1 MSWLIRYLLL
11 AATAATAVWYGVPI
25 LKRQHSGAQT
35 GQTHIVFAPP
45 KPQTTPASTQRQ
57 APNRPKIK
65 PHRKH
70 PSHTRTNQPPTHAG
84 TNQTKPSA
92 PTYPRPRIAQ
102 PEEGAS
108 WAILRSDASC
118 YTEDGKCIGA
128 IKSGTI
134 LDCLDYR
141 EVNGKQTILC
151 QTDSKNIEQKL
162 GTPKFL
168 VRLPH
173 LVMMTSRPE
182 ALTDDERDNLRKYY
196 RLIALMHDRRRELD
210 KAQNPDNPHRKEY
223 AQANEKL
230 KDLERQNA
238 DLLERRDTAS
248 GSDKSLIEDQ
258 LHELKYT
265 KSAAETKPLAIQEK
279 FRKWQKEHPRHPVVL
294 AGDPQYAKYQEL
306 LPKLAENLGGMR
318 LPDDGLSEKQ

>member
-1 MSWLIRYLLL
+1 
-11 AATAATAVWYGVPI
+11 
-25 LKRQHSGAQT
+25 
-35 GQTHIVFAPP
+35 
-45 KPQTTPASTQRQ
+45 
-57 APNRPKIK
+57 
-65 PHRKH
+65 
-70 PSHTRTNQPPTHAG
+70 
-84 TNQTKPSA
+84 
-92 PTYPRPRIAQ
+92 
-102 PEEGAS
+102 
-108 WAILRSDASC
+108 
-118 YTEDGKCIGA
+118 
-128 IKSGTI
+128 
-134 LDCLDYR
+134 
-141 EVNGKQTILC
+141 
-151 QTDSKNIEQKL
+151 
-162 GTPKFL
+162 
-168 VRLPH
+168 
-173 LVMMTSRPE
+173 MMTSRPE

-210 KAQNPDNPHRKEY
+210 KAQNPDNPHRKAY

-230 KDLERQNA
+230 KELERQNA

-265 KSAAETKPLAIQEK
+265 KSAAETKLLAIQEK